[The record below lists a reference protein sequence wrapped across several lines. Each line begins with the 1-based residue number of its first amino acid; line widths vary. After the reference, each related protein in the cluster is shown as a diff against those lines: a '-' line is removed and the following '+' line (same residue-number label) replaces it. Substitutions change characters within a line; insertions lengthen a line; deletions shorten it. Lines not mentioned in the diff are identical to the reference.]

1 MKILANRLKDILP
14 EIVSDFQSAFV
25 LGRLIS
31 DNILLAHE
39 VLHYIKSRKNQKVGF
54 FSIKMDMS
62 KAYDRMEWR
71 FLELMLIKLGFPIPW
86 TRLVMECIRSVGYKV
101 KVNNMVIE
109 IPPPQRGLRQG
120 DPLSP
125 YLFLLCAEWLSLKI
139 SREVHSQRLKGV
151 KVCHGAPVISHL
163 FFADDCIFFM
173 KATLQNAGRLKAV
186 MERYESISG
195 QRINLAKSEIVF
207 SRNVAEAVKSRIVD
221 TFRVQVVGAHSKYLG
236 LPITFSHNKTE
247 VFKNIVDS
255 TWKRVM
261 GWRETHL
268 SAAGKE
274 IMVKS
279 VLQALPTY
287 AMMCFKL
294 PVSLCK
300 RLFGII
306 GRFWWAPDG
315 DSKGVH
321 WANQMKLTY
330 PKTEGGLNFRDLAI
344 FNDAL
349 LGKQYWRLLQKPDT
363 IIARTLKAKYFRNSS
378 LIDSHLSEP
387 CSLAWRGI
395 WRAGVRVKNWIRWD
409 VTTGNPVWELEADG
423 NYSTKSAYKKL
434 KELQMQM
441 IRTEQG
447 ESSDRSKQEAFWKKV
462 WRLKVQRKVKVF
474 IWRVFH
480 DYLPSAV
487 NLLKRGC
494 QTDPRC
500 SVCGYEIE
508 TTTHIFLDCWWAR
521 AFWNKLNIEGFILEM
536 HQGSITDWI
545 WHNFSTMSM
554 EKLILLCYGAR
565 LIWYNRNLCSHGK
578 QGLDLE
584 AAYLSTKAIASR
596 YNKPDY
602 KFSISDFEG
611 NSGWIAPE
619 HPYVKINCDGAWED
633 VRGVSGSSC
642 VCRDG
647 EGAVLAVLAE
657 PIMNIHSPF
666 EAEGVAIL
674 KAMQWADEQNLPH
687 CIFETDCAEAFST
700 ISLRRLRLSQLP
712 EWARD
717 CITLLNSKEHWRL
730 ALCHREAN
738 RVADALA
745 RFVKERNWS
754 WRSTNALPRVPE
766 AFLSCSR
773 AESRVVVV

>member
-1 MKILANRLKDILP
+1 MKILANRLKNILP

-25 LGRLIS
+25 PGRLIS

-54 FSIKMDMS
+54 FSIKTDMS

-86 TRLVMECIRSVGYKV
+86 TRLVMECIRSVRYKV

-207 SRNVAEAVKSRIVD
+207 SRNVAEAVKFRIVD

-255 TWKRVM
+255 TWKRVI

-300 RLFGII
+300 RLSGII

-349 LGKQYWRLLQKPDT
+349 LGKQYWRLLQKPNT

-434 KELQMQM
+434 KELQMQT

-462 WRLKVQRKVKVF
+462 WRLKVQGKVK
-474 IWRVFH
+474 
-480 DYLPSAV
+480 
-487 NLLKRGC
+487 
-494 QTDPRC
+494 
-500 SVCGYEIE
+500 
-508 TTTHIFLDCWWAR
+508 
-521 AFWNKLNIEGFILEM
+521 
-536 HQGSITDWI
+536 GSITDWI

-596 YNKPDY
+596 YNKPNY